1 MHPKSRFV
9 GKIVVVTGAS
19 SGIGAASARA
29 FAAEGGHVVV
39 TARSA
44 GPLERVAQ
52 DITLAGG
59 KAVAIPTNVG
69 DPQAAAAL
77 LERVARELG
86 GIDVLVNNAGVNYR
100 GPVEERKAE
109 ELAEIIAV
117 NLTAPILLCRAVIP
131 HLRKRGSGAIV
142 NVASLAGRVPLP
154 DEATYSASKWGLRG
168 FSFSIAEELAG
179 SGISVSVVSPGPV
192 DTGFIMSSIENVP
205 DLVFS
210 QPMST
215 AEEMAALVVEAA
227 AGGQREH
234 LPSRASGYL
243 TTMAYLFLRLRQS
256 LTPLMER
263 RGRAAKQAYLRR
275 ASAAPR

>member
-1 MHPKSRFV
+1 MNPKSRFV
-9 GKIVVVTGAS
+9 GKIIVVTGAS

-52 DITLAGG
+52 EIVRAGG
-59 KAVAIPTNVG
+59 KAVAIPTDVG

-109 ELAEIIAV
+109 ELAQIISV
-117 NLTAPILLCRAVIP
+117 NLIAPILLCRAVLP
-131 HLRKRGSGAIV
+131 HLRKRGRGAIV

-154 DEATYSASKWGLRG
+154 GEATYSASKWGLRG
-168 FSFSIAEELAG
+168 FSFSLAEELAG
-179 SGISVSVVSPGPV
+179 TGISVSLVSPGPV
-192 DTGFIMSSIENVP
+192 DTGFIMSTIEDVP

-215 AEEMAALVVEAA
+215 AEEMAALVVDAA
-227 AGGQREH
+227 ADGESER

-243 TTMAYLFLRLRQS
+243 TTMGYLFPKLRQR
-256 LTPLMER
+256 LVPLMER
-263 RGRAAKQAYLRR
+263 RGRAAKQTYLRR
-275 ASAAPR
+275 AASR